1 MNKPERLARFP
12 LAELLGADG
21 DLGELADAFGAP
33 LFWPDLPPERAAQEW
48 QALAGWVARLVARF
62 DWDTHVVPACWW
74 RHNHLV
80 EALAALRDHERGCY
94 APTAPPTA
102 AVEFQRALREIETR
116 LKTWVAD
123 LRCDARHDASHD
135 RERRLPADDF
145 DAWIE
150 SDVQRRRQ
158 RALDDALADT

>member
-1 MNKPERLARFP
+1 VSEAQRPARFP
-12 LAELLGADG
+12 LTELFGGDG

-33 LFWPDLPPERAAQEW
+33 LFWPDLPAERAGEEW
-48 QALAGWVARLVARF
+48 HALAGWMARLAARF
-62 DWDTHVVPACWW
+62 DWDTHVIPVCWW

-102 AVEFQRALREIETR
+102 AVEFHRALRDIETR

-123 LRCDARHDASHD
+123 LRCDARHDPTHD
-135 RERRLPADDF
+135 QARPLPANGFDDWVAA
-145 DAWIE
+145 DCE
-150 SDVQRRRQ
+150 RRRQ
-158 RALDDALADT
+158 DALDAALADT